1 MCLQYT
7 RSKLWAIRTS
17 VERKQQSLP
26 LKTLHTLRS
35 ENICATPKT
44 KRGTV
49 GGVNHVR
56 VIPALYN
63 NNRDLP
69 TVQPQ
74 AGGLGDWWSRTK
86 QHGCNA
92 NNLSR

>member
-7 RSKLWAIRTS
+7 RSKLGAIGAS
-17 VERKQQSLP
+17 LERKHQSIP
-26 LKTLHTLRS
+26 FKTLRILRS

-49 GGVNHVR
+49 GGVDQFR

-69 TVQPQ
+69 T
-74 AGGLGDWWSRTK
+74 RTVT
-86 QHGCNA
+86 GA
-92 NNLSR
+92 NVSNLAKNLN